1 MALTLLRYESL
12 RAAVIN
18 GGPNDFPTPWI
29 DLGGQHNVLI
39 MCYLNQVNS
48 PGGYGGFGAAQIFI
62 TEYVQSGKT
71 HSGSWQFLQ
80 LDNVSKVKFTLTV
93 QNADVQAIGCVFAT

>member
-1 MALTLLRYESL
+1 
-12 RAAVIN
+12 
-18 GGPNDFPTPWI
+18 
-29 DLGGQHNVLI
+29 VLPEP
-39 MCYLNQVNS
+39 S
-48 PGGYGGFGAAQIFI
+48 EFSGGYGGFGAAQIFI
-62 TEYVQSGKT
+62 TEYEQSGKT